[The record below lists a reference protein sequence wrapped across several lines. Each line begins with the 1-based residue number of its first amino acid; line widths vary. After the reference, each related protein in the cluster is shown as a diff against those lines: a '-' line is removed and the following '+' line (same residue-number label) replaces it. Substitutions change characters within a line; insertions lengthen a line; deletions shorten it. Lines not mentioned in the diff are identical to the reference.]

1 MSVKGTITITLSG
14 PSKARDTLLEAFAD
28 ASIAAREARP
38 DRTGPDEEAKGWVTA
53 EFRQGTDSPSGDFQ
67 QECMARATAVAG
79 PLGYEQRGHG
89 VVMAGAAQLMYVIDR
104 RSNQVVMKHFGDMP
118 AEALAILSEEL
129 GIPKEFIEITEPPGL
144 WTVPDA

>member
-1 MSVKGTITITLSG
+1 
-14 PSKARDTLLEAFAD
+14 
-28 ASIAAREARP
+28 
-38 DRTGPDEEAKGWVTA
+38 
-53 EFRQGTDSPSGDFQ
+53 
-67 QECMARATAVAG
+67 MARATAVAG
-79 PLGYEQRGHG
+79 PLGYEQRSHG